1 MSPME
6 NIILALDFGLRRIGC
21 AVGQN
26 ITGTANPIG
35 TLSNSDIGPDWT
47 LLEKFI
53 HEWKP
58 TILVV
63 GLPLHEDGSPS
74 LICSEINKFISEL
87 EKFNIPIET
96 IDEQYTSLEAKEIL
110 KKERQLGLRGKIKK
124 ETIDATAATLI
135 AKRWLNKTVKIIN

>member
-1 MSPME
+1 M
-6 NIILALDFGLRRIGC
+6 
-21 AVGQN
+21 
-26 ITGTANPIG
+26 
-35 TLSNSDIGPDWT
+35 
-47 LLEKFI
+47 
-53 HEWKP
+53 
-58 TILVV
+58 
-63 GLPLHEDGSPS
+63 PLHEDGTPS